1 MGVDGGE
8 EWPKKGGARA
18 AVVPPDH
25 RPVPCPHLEK
35 PHIMNDESKENFA
48 RFEKNYKFCPTSH
61 FDSLVTLMSLLI
73 T

>member
-25 RPVPCPHLEK
+25 RPVPCHHLEK
-35 PHIMNDESKENFA
+35 PHIMNDESRREHCNILKELQILSSLTLW
-48 RFEKNYKFCPTSH
+48 FCSH
-61 FDSLVTLMSLLI
+61 FDVT
-73 T
+73 

>member
-25 RPVPCPHLEK
+25 RPVPCHHLEK
-35 PHIMNDESKENFA
+35 PHIMNDESRRKHC
-48 RFEKNYKFCPTSH
+48 K
-61 FDSLVTLMSLLI
+61 I
-73 T
+73 

>member
-25 RPVPCPHLEK
+25 RLVPRHHLEK
-35 PHIMNDESKENFA
+35 PHIMN
-48 RFEKNYKFCPTSH
+48 EKKTLQDLKRITNYVQSH
-61 FDSLVTLMSLLI
+61 TLVL
-73 T
+73 